1 MRNVITFS
9 MNDEPHLTPRKEAEN
24 PIHYCIT
31 EDQLN
36 GASSLYQVTNKTGFI
51 IYESMDYQTA
61 VMLCLDV
68 QDLNKVTVPD
78 AIVLEDKERKLFK
91 NSTHINPRM
100 LTYSLLNDGNIRVYD
115 IADIA
120 TAYSVFADKYHHI
133 VFLSGQI
140 HYPDPH
146 THDPALRIEYID
158 STLVMAALYR
168 HYAHID
174 EGRLQVLG
182 SGRDVVKSNIKVEVQ
197 PIETDAVVYDGMI
210 DYKGEAYVLVDNLKE
225 EKDNE

>member
-1 MRNVITFS
+1 MITFS
-9 MNDEPHLTPRKEAEN
+9 MNDEPHLTPRKKAGE

-31 EDQLN
+31 EDKLSC
-36 GASSLYQVTNKTGFI
+36 ASSLYQVTNKTGFI

-61 VMLCLDV
+61 VMLCLDA
-68 QDLNKVTVPD
+68 QDLIKVTVPD
-78 AIVLEDKERKLFK
+78 VIVLEDKERKLFK
-91 NSTHINPRM
+91 DCTRINPRM
-100 LTYSLLNDGNIRVYD
+100 LAYTLLNDGNIRVYD

-120 TAYSVFADKYHHI
+120 TAYEAFSNKYHHI
-133 VFLSGQI
+133 VFLAGQI

-146 THDPALRIEYID
+146 TNDPALRIEYID
-158 STLVMAALYR
+158 SAFVMAALYR

-182 SGRDVVKSNIKVEVQ
+182 SGRDVVKVTIESKPE
-197 PIETDAVVYDGMI
+197 PIDTDAVVYDGVI
-210 DYKGEAYVLVDNLKE
+210 DYKGESYILVDKLKE